1 MKTPTA
7 DPNARKSGYDIS
19 TWLTI
24 AFAILALLKLGVVVS
39 RHI

>member
-7 DPNARKSGYDIS
+7 EPQPQKNSYDIS
-19 TWLTI
+19 TWLSV
-24 AFAILALLKLGVVVS
+24 ALVVLILARLGVVVS